1 MKKIAMRAI
10 CLILCLALYLGGT
23 AFAEDA
29 RVAMGRYVETKLD
42 LYGDWRAFA
51 QTNGVIY
58 AVDGSGDQ
66 LLKSI
71 SLSSNN
77 WDSLETGHDEN
88 TSPALGGVNGIT
100 VAPDGTLYLSS
111 GWAMMNEEGYPYV
124 ERIKDGHAERVD
136 LDQRLGGDTDQL
148 ALCALPSGELLGLS
162 DIEVYRFSPEGTTL
176 QKYAVP
182 GGASMAVHGN
192 EVAVCSTSN
201 SLISVLDIE
210 TGETLRMIPLPGE
223 ADYGVVGYDANGA
236 LYYVC
241 PDGLYQA
248 NAGSTMLV
256 QIADGKLMTAGKSN
270 IEARALLFDPE
281 NNPIIAY
288 SQGGSLSLIAYHYD
302 ENVPTEPNNLLSVY
316 ALYDSQTLR
325 EYINLFQQAY
335 PDIII
340 DVTVGLPKG
349 TAITRDD
356 AIRTLNTELLT
367 GNGPDVMILDGLPIG
382 SYIQQGVLLDL
393 APVVQPM
400 LDSGELQANVAG
412 AFKTGD
418 AIPAVPTRFLLPT
431 IWGDV
436 TGLNTLADLTAWAQ
450 ANPDVLPVYALD
462 PELLIGTF
470 YLSCAPAWFND
481 AGQLDEGRIA
491 EFLTDLKAIR
501 GSWTYEAGVQKG
513 GEDYKAAA
521 AGNGIQVTD
530 WNPYDRSVPRIEEA
544 MGGIMMMKGLQKQL
558 PRLLRGKSSTSEVN
572 GQLIAS
578 SISGGGFALLPGQ
591 AEGCFVP
598 MLTLGVSRSS
608 VNTEIALAFVSYAL
622 GTKAQDVIVDDS
634 CGFPVNTTVL
644 DAMLIASSGSEE
656 EMSAGGGADGIEWT
670 DTWLGQTQCD
680 QLRAMVNGLQT
691 PVLVDYTL
699 YQMIV
704 NESVAFFDG
713 RMDASQTAQ
722 NICAKANA
730 YLTE

>member
-1 MKKIAMRAI
+1 MRRIWMKAI
-10 CLILCLALYLGGT
+10 SLLLCLVLYLSGT
-23 AFAEDA
+23 AFAENA

-42 LYGDWRAFA
+42 LYGDWRAFT

-77 WDSLETGHDEN
+77 WDSLATGHDEN

-111 GWAMMNEEGYPYV
+111 GWAMMNEAGYPYV
-124 ERIKDGHAERVD
+124 ERIKNDNAERVQ
-136 LDQRLGGDTDQL
+136 LDQRLGGETDRL
-148 ALCALPSGELLGLS
+148 VLCALPSGELLGLS
-162 DIEVYRFSPEGTTL
+162 DIEVYRFSAEGATV

-182 GGASMAVHGN
+182 GGVSMAVYNN

-201 SLISVLDIE
+201 SLISILDIE
-210 TGETLRMIPLPGE
+210 TGEALRMILLPGE

-236 LYYVC
+236 LYYIC

-270 IEARALLFDPE
+270 IEACAMLFDPA

-288 SQGGSLSLIAYHYD
+288 TQGGSLSLIAYHYD

-325 EYINLFQQAY
+325 EYVNLCQQAY

-340 DVTVGLPKG
+340 DLTIGLPKG

-367 GNGPDVMILDGLPIG
+367 GNGPDVMILDGLPVE

-400 LDSGELQANVAG
+400 LDSRELQENVAG

-418 AIPAVPTRFLLPT
+418 TIPAVPTRFLLPT
-431 IWGDV
+431 IWGEV
-436 TGLNTLADLTAWAQ
+436 TGLNTLADLAAWAQ
-450 ANPDVLPVYALD
+450 ANPDALPVYALD

-481 AGQLDEGRIA
+481 AGQLDEGKIA
-491 EFLTDLKAIR
+491 EFLTNLKAIR
-501 GSWTYEAGVQKG
+501 GDWTYEAGVQKG
-513 GEDYKAAA
+513 GEDFKAAA
-521 AGNGIQVTD
+521 AENGIQVTD
-530 WNPYDRSVPRIEEA
+530 WNPYDWSVPRIEEA

-572 GQLIAS
+572 GELIAS
-578 SISGGGFALLPGQ
+578 SISGGSFAPLPGQ

-598 MLTLGVSRSS
+598 MLTVGVSRSS
-608 VNTEIALAFVSYAL
+608 VNAEVALAFVSYAL
-622 GTKAQDVIVDDS
+622 GAKAQDVIIDDS
-634 CGFPVNTTVL
+634 CGFPVNIMVL
-644 DAMLIASSGSEE
+644 DAMLVESSDSEE
-656 EMSAGGGADGIEWT
+656 EMSGGGGADGIEWT
-670 DTWLGQTQCD
+670 DTWLDRTQCD
-680 QLRAMVNGLQT
+680 QLREIINGLHT

-704 NESVAFFDG
+704 NESTAFFDG
-713 RMDASQTAQ
+713 RMDASETAR

>member
-1 MKKIAMRAI
+1 MKKTLIRVI
-10 CLILCLALYLGGT
+10 CLSLCLVLYLSSA

-42 LYGDWRAFA
+42 LYGDWRAFT

-71 SLSSNN
+71 SLSNNN

-88 TSPALGGVNGIT
+88 TSPAMGGVNGIT

-136 LDQRLGGDTDQL
+136 LDQRLGGDTDHL
-148 ALCALPSGELLGLS
+148 TLCALPSGELLGLS

-256 QIADGKLMTAGKSN
+256 QIADGKLMTAGKPN
-270 IEARALLFDPE
+270 VDARALLFDPE

-288 SQGGSLSLIAYHYD
+288 FQGGSLSLVAYRFN

-316 ALYDSQTLR
+316 ALYDSQSLR
-325 EYINLFQQAY
+325 EYINQFQQAY

-340 DVTVGLPKG
+340 DLTVGLPKG

-367 GNGPDVMILDGLPIG
+367 GNGPDVMILDGLPVG

-431 IWGDV
+431 IWGEV
-436 TGLNTLADLTAWAQ
+436 TGLNTLADLAAWAQ
-450 ANPDVLPVYALD
+450 ANPDALPVYALD
-462 PELLIGTF
+462 PELLVGTF
-470 YLSCAPAWFND
+470 YLTCAPAWFND
-481 AGQLDEGRIA
+481 AGQLDEGA
-491 EFLTDLKAIR
+491 MADFLTNLKAIR
-501 GSWTYEAGVQKG
+501 GRWTYEAGVQKG
-513 GEDYKAAA
+513 GEDYKASAV
-521 AGNGIQVTD
+521 GNGIQVTD
-530 WNPYDRSVPRIEEA
+530 WNPYDWSVPRIEEA

-558 PRLLRGKSSTSEVN
+558 PRLLRGKSSASEVN
-572 GQLIAS
+572 GELIAS
-578 SISGGGFALLPGQ
+578 SMSGGGFALLPGQ
-591 AEGCFVP
+591 AEGCYVP

-608 VNTEIALAFVSYAL
+608 VNSEIALAFVSYAL
-622 GTKAQDVIVDDS
+622 GAKAQDVMVDDS

-644 DAMLIASSGSEE
+644 DTLLVESSGSEE

-670 DTWLGQTQCD
+670 DTWLDRTQCD
-680 QLRAMVNGLQT
+680 QLREIINGLHT

-704 NESVAFFDG
+704 NESMAFFDG
-713 RMDASQTAQ
+713 RTDASQTAQ
-722 NICAKANA
+722 TICAKANA

>member
-51 QTNGVIY
+51 QANGVIY
-58 AVDGSGDQ
+58 AVDGSGEQ

-71 SLSSNN
+71 SLSNNN
-77 WDSLETGHDEN
+77 WDSLETGHDEQ
-88 TSPALGGVNGIT
+88 TSPALGGVNGMT

-124 ERIKDGHAERVD
+124 ERIEGGHAERVQ
-136 LDQRLGGDTDQL
+136 LDQRLGGDTDRFV
-148 ALCALPSGELLGLS
+148 LCALPSGELLGLS
-162 DIEVYRFSPEGTTL
+162 DIEVYRFSAEGATI

-182 GGASMAVHGN
+182 GGASMAVYNN
-192 EVAVCSTSN
+192 EVAICSTSN
-201 SLISVLDIE
+201 SLISILDIE

-450 ANPDVLPVYALD
+450 ANPDALPVYALD

-578 SISGGGFALLPGQ
+578 SMSGGGFAPLPGQ
-591 AEGCFVP
+591 AQGCFVP
-598 MLTLGVSRSS
+598 MLTVGVGKSS
-608 VNTEIALAFVSYAL
+608 ANAEIALEFVSYAL
-622 GTKAQDVIVDDS
+622 GVKAQDAIVDNS
-634 CGFPVNTTVL
+634 CGFPVNATAL
-644 DAMLIASSGSEE
+644 NAMLMENANSEE
-656 EMSAGGGADGIEWT
+656 EMMMASGANDIEWIY
-670 DTWLGQTQCD
+670 TWLDRTQCD
-680 QLRAMVNGLQT
+680 QLQEIINGLHT

-713 RMDASQTAQ
+713 RMDASETAR

>member
-1 MKKIAMRAI
+1 MKRIWMKAI
-10 CLILCLALYLGGT
+10 SLLLCLVLYLSGT
-23 AFAEDA
+23 AFAENA
-29 RVAMGRYVETKLD
+29 RVAMGRYVETKLN

-51 QTNGVIY
+51 QANGTIY
-58 AVDGSGDQ
+58 AVDGSGEQ

-71 SLSSNN
+71 DLNNEN

-111 GWAMMNEEGYPYV
+111 GWAMMNEAGYPYV
-124 ERIKDGHAERVD
+124 ERIKDGHAERVQ
-136 LDQRLGGDTDQL
+136 LDQRLGGDTDRL
-148 ALCALPSGELLGLS
+148 VLCALPSGGLLGLS
-162 DIEVYRFSPEGTTL
+162 DIEVYRFSAEGATI

-182 GGASMAVHGN
+182 GGASMAVYNN

-201 SLISVLDIE
+201 SLISILDIE
-210 TGETLRMIPLPGE
+210 TGEALRMIPLPGE
-223 ADYGVVGYDANGA
+223 VDYGVVGYDANGA
-236 LYYVC
+236 LYYIC

-270 IEARALLFDPE
+270 IEARAMLFDPA

-288 SQGGSLSLIAYHYD
+288 TQGGSLSLIAYHYD

-340 DVTVGLPKG
+340 DLTIGLPKG

-367 GNGPDVMILDGLPIG
+367 GNGPDVMILDGLPVE

-412 AFKTGD
+412 AFKKGD
-418 AIPAVPTRFLLPT
+418 TIPAVPTRFLLPT
-431 IWGDV
+431 IWGEV
-436 TGLNTLADLTAWAQ
+436 TGLNTLADLAAWAQ
-450 ANPDVLPVYALD
+450 ANPDALPVYALD

-470 YLSCAPAWFND
+470 YLSCAPEWFND
-481 AGQLDEGRIA
+481 AGQLDEGKMA

-501 GSWTYEAGVQKG
+501 GDWTYEAGVQKG

-521 AGNGIQVTD
+521 AENGIQVTD
-530 WNPYDRSVPRIEEA
+530 WNPYDWSVPRIEEA
-544 MGGIMMMKGLQKQL
+544 MGGIMMIKGFQKQL

-572 GQLIAS
+572 GKLIAS
-578 SISGGGFALLPGQ
+578 SISGGGFAPLPGQ

-598 MLTLGVSRSS
+598 MLTVGVSRSS
-608 VNTEIALAFVSYAL
+608 VNAEVALAFASYAL
-622 GTKAQDVIVDDS
+622 GARAQDVIVDDS
-634 CGFPVNTTVL
+634 CGFPVNTMVL
-644 DAMLIASSGSEE
+644 DAMLVESSGSEE
-656 EMSAGGGADGIEWT
+656 EMSAGVGADGIEWT
-670 DTWLGQTQCD
+670 DTWLDRTQCD
-680 QLRAMVNGLQT
+680 QLREIINGLHT

-699 YQMIV
+699 YQMLV
-704 NESVAFFDG
+704 NESMAFFDG
-713 RMDASQTAQ
+713 RMDAGQAAQT
-722 NICAKANA
+722 ICAKANA

>member
-1 MKKIAMRAI
+1 MRKVMMRAI
-10 CLILCLALYLGGT
+10 CLLLCLALYLGGT
-23 AFAEDA
+23 AFAENA

-51 QTNGVIY
+51 RANGVIY
-58 AVDGSGDQ
+58 AVDGSGGQ

-71 SLSSNN
+71 SLSNNN
-77 WDSLETGHDEN
+77 WDSLETGHDEQA
-88 TSPALGGVNGIT
+88 SPALGGVNGIT
-100 VAPDGTLYLSS
+100 VAPDGTLYLTSD
-111 GWAMMNEEGYPYV
+111 WAMMNEEGYPYV
-124 ERIKDGHAERVD
+124 ERIKDGHAERVQ
-136 LDQRLGGDTDQL
+136 LDQRLGGDTDRL
-148 ALCALPSGELLGLS
+148 VLCALPSCELLGLS
-162 DIEVYRFSPEGTTL
+162 DIEVYRFSSEGATL

-182 GGASMAVHGN
+182 GGASMAVYN
-192 EVAVCSTSN
+192 KEVAVCSISN

-210 TGETLRMIPLPGE
+210 TGETLRMIPLPNE

-340 DVTVGLPKG
+340 DITIGLSRG

-367 GNGPDVMILDGLPIG
+367 GNGPDVMILDGLPVE

-412 AFKTGD
+412 VLKTGD
-418 AIPAVPTRFLLPT
+418 TIPAVPTRFLLPT
-431 IWGDV
+431 IWGNV
-436 TGLNTLADLTAWAQ
+436 TGLNTLEDLAAWAQ
-450 ANPDVLPVYALD
+450 ENPDALPIYALD

-470 YLSCAPAWFND
+470 YLSCAPAWFNEV
-481 AGQLDEGRIA
+481 GRLDEGKIA
-491 EFLTDLKAIR
+491 EFLTNLKAIR
-501 GSWTYEAGVQKG
+501 GDWTYEAGVQTG

-544 MGGIMMMKGLQKQL
+544 MGGIMMMKGHQKQL

-578 SISGGGFALLPGQ
+578 GVSDGGFAPLPGQ

-598 MLTLGVSRSS
+598 MLTVGVSRSS
-608 VNTEIALAFVSYAL
+608 VNAEVALEFVSFAL
-622 GTKAQDVIVDDS
+622 GAKAQDVIIDDS
-634 CGFPVNTTVL
+634 CGFPVNTAVL
-644 DAMLIASSGSEE
+644 NAMLIESSGSEE
-656 EMSAGGGADGIEWT
+656 EMSAGGGADGIDWT
-670 DTWLGQTQCD
+670 DTWLDRTQC
-680 QLRAMVNGLQT
+680 GLMRQMIDGLHT

-704 NESVAFFDG
+704 NESMAFFEG

>member
-51 QTNGVIY
+51 QANGVIY
-58 AVDGSGDQ
+58 AVDGSGEQ

-71 SLSSNN
+71 SLSNNN
-77 WDSLETGHDEN
+77 WDSLETGHDEQ
-88 TSPALGGVNGIT
+88 TSPALGGVNGMT

-111 GWAMMNEEGYPYV
+111 GWAMMNEESYPYV
-124 ERIKDGHAERVD
+124 ERIEGGHAERVQ
-136 LDQRLGGDTDQL
+136 LDQRLGGDTDWFV
-148 ALCALPSGELLGLS
+148 LCALPSGELLGLS
-162 DIEVYRFSPEGTTL
+162 DIEVYRFSAEGATI

-182 GGASMAVHGN
+182 GGASMAVYNN
-192 EVAVCSTSN
+192 EVAICSTSN

-288 SQGGSLSLIAYHYD
+288 SQGGGLSLIAYHYD

-325 EYINLFQQAY
+325 EYVILFQQAY

-367 GNGPDVMILDGLPIG
+367 GNGPDVMILDGLPVE

-431 IWGDV
+431 IWGNV
-436 TGLNTLADLTAWAQ
+436 TGLNTLEDLAAWAQ
-450 ANPDVLPVYALD
+450 ANPDALPVYALD

-470 YLSCAPAWFND
+470 YLSCAPAWFNE
-481 AGQLDEGRIA
+481 AGRLDEERIA

-530 WNPYDRSVPRIEEA
+530 WNPYDHSVPRIEEA

-578 SISGGGFALLPGQ
+578 SISGGGFAPLPGQ
-591 AEGCFVP
+591 SEGCFVP
-598 MLTLGVSRSS
+598 MLMLGVSRSS

-622 GTKAQDVIVDDS
+622 SAKAQDVIVDDS

-656 EMSAGGGADGIEWT
+656 EMSAGGGDDGIEWT

-680 QLRAMVNGLQT
+680 QLRAIVNGLQT

-704 NESVAFFDG
+704 NESMAFFDG